1 MTPITQQPGISRNAL
16 IFGDFY
22 KGQALAMS
30 FMQRAAVR

>member
-16 IFGDFY
+16 IFCDFH
-22 KGQALAMS
+22 KGQAATMS